1 MYTVKIDKRG
11 KILIPA
17 AIRKSLKLFDGQ
29 KFSIKYYDDKIVIKP
44 YKYSCHWCGA
54 NIPDGDEYG
63 SCEECSRKN
72 TRKVY

>member
-29 KFSIKYYDDKIVIKP
+29 KFSIDYYNDKIVIKP
-44 YKYSCHWCGA
+44 YEYVCRWCGA
-54 NIPDGDEYG
+54 NIPDGDKDG
-63 SCEECSRKN
+63 SCEECNRKH
-72 TRKVY
+72 TRRVY